1 VLKIPGPNGI
11 IRVKGSFELSDTCDK
26 QFHKMAQTLIMIAK
40 YARLKG
46 NTDHNMLPDVGRS
59 LPDHA
64 FDSMRN
70 AKKVR
75 VHKTDPKK
83 TTSIASDLTST

>member
-26 QFHKMAQTLIMIAK
+26 QFHKMAQTLIMTAK

-46 NTDHNMLPDVGRS
+46 NTDHNVLLDIG
-59 LPDHA
+59 
-64 FDSMRN
+64 
-70 AKKVR
+70 
-75 VHKTDPKK
+75 
-83 TTSIASDLTST
+83 